1 LAQVCEEVE
10 FGEQAAAPAGLER
23 VKTALDAAL
32 ADVAA
37 YRHEL
42 ALKSLKG

>member
-1 LAQVCEEVE
+1 VE